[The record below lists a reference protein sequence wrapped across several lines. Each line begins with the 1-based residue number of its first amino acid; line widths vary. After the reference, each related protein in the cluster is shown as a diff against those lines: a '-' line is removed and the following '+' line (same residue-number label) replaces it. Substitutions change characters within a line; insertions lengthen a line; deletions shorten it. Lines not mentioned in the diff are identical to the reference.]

1 LRDSLLARSQAYKSI
16 FDGER
21 ATAVLDDLA
30 RFCHANSTTH
40 VEGDSHGT
48 SQLEGR
54 RQVWLR
60 IQGYRNLVPS
70 TDELAIEAEQ

>member
-1 LRDSLLARSQAYKSI
+1 LRNEILARSQAYKSI